1 MTSMNDSGSIPAE
14 QQWRI
19 SGSNIPDGQI
29 GRLGRANSDVCESDR
44 AQGLPS
50 WLSKHRKVF
59 KSIRLIA
66 ISTSVRFAGRG
77 SGRRKKPISHAPH
90 GLEEHW
96 LRGVVL

>member
-19 SGSNIPDGQI
+19 SGSNIPDGADWEI
-29 GRLGRANSDVCESDR
+29 KTYFAKDTI
-44 AQGLPS
+44 
-50 WLSKHRKVF
+50 SKHRNVL
-59 KSIRLIA
+59 KSIRLIE
-66 ISTSVRFAGRG
+66 ISLAVRFAGRG
-77 SGRRKKPISHAPH
+77 SGRRKKPISDAPH